1 MAAQQQN
8 IFEGMNIRYFGP
20 IDGHDVK
27 NLARVLRD
35 IKDMQ
40 GPKSCTY
47 ILSKEKDSVRRRKH
61 ATEWHAPGKF
71 DPVTANVSLPTLKE
85 CLRFFQDVFGNT
97 LVELAEA
104 NPKIVSVT
112 PAMPSGCSMNILME
126 KMPKRAFDV
135 GIAEGHAV
143 TFSGG
148 MAKDGLQP
156 FCNIYSSF
164 MQRAHDNMH
173 PRRSDSESPCC
184 FVPRPRL
191 LVPSRQSYSS
201 AALIMFTPILI

>member
-1 MAAQQQN
+1 MLFKLGILNEERRKALIRFGNSLKSMAAQQQN

-40 GPKSCTY
+40 GPK
-47 ILSKEKDSVRRRKH
+47 ILHLHTIKGKGFGPAEKTRYRMACSRQIRSRHRRTFHCQHRRN
-61 ATEWHAPGKF
+61 AP
-71 DPVTANVSLPTLKE
+71 L
-85 CLRFFQDVFGNT
+85 FQDVFGNT

-104 NPKIVSVT
+104 NPKIVGVT

-148 MAKDGLQP
+148 WQKTD
-156 FCNIYSSF
+156 CNRSAISILLLCNGRMIISS
-164 MQRAHDNMH
+164 
-173 PRRSDSESPCC
+173 
-184 FVPRPRL
+184 
-191 LVPSRQSYSS
+191 
-201 AALIMFTPILI
+201 TT